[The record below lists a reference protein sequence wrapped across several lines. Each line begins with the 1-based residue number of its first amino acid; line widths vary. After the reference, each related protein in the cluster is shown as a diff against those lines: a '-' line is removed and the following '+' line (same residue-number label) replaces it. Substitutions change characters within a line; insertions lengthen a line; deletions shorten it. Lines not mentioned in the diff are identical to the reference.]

1 MALSTRVLNNGYV
14 LEDRLQTRAAP
25 IGATIVREWSSR
37 HTRPNAGESVGQTP
51 WSARVPLD
59 PLLARRTN
67 LLDDRDRPTRRR
79 PRSKGTA
86 PRLLQVALGQSACA

>member
-37 HTRPNAGESVGQTP
+37 TRPNAGEFVGQTLR
-51 WSARVPLD
+51 SARVPLD

-67 LLDDRDRPTRRR
+67 LLDDRHRPARRR
-79 PRSKGTA
+79 PRSRGTA
-86 PRLLQVALGQSACA
+86 PRLMQVASGQSACA